1 MNRLKISFSV
11 LVLLAVLCITGL
23 VTVHRQ
29 CTSFDAQV
37 HRVME
42 TAASGDTAAALK
54 EFDALYA
61 QWEKFHDWTGLFVDG
76 EQLDHIRGELA
87 GLRALIEAEHPE
99 VMARLEALG
108 TLVKEL
114 LREEVPEIWHIL

>member
-11 LVLLAVLCITGL
+11 LVLLAVLCVTGL

-76 EQLDHIRGELA
+76 EQLDHIREIKLGHCRVA
-87 GLRALIEAEHPE
+87 DHGRYRNDNRRNQHDIEDNN
-99 VMARLEALG
+99 L
-108 TLVKEL
+108 
-114 LREEVPEIWHIL
+114 

>member
-1 MNRLKISFSV
+1 MNRLKISFSI
-11 LVLLAVLCITGL
+11 LALLAVLCITGL

-29 CTSFDAQV
+29 CTAFDAQV
-37 HRVME
+37 QQVM
-42 TAASGDTAAALK
+42 DAAAGNDTEAALA

-108 TLVKEL
+108 TLIKEL
-114 LREEVPEIWHIL
+114 FREEVPELWHIL

>member
-1 MNRLKISFSV
+1 MNRLKISFSI
-11 LVLLAVLCITGL
+11 LALLAVLCITGL

-29 CTSFDAQV
+29 CTAFDAQV
-37 HRVME
+37 QQVM
-42 TAASGDTAAALK
+42 DAAAGNDTEAALA

-61 QWEKFHDWTGLFVDG
+61 QWEKFHDWTGLFVDA

-108 TLVKEL
+108 TLIKEL
-114 LREEVPEIWHIL
+114 FREEVPEIWHIL